1 MLRSRL
7 FLTALAFA
15 ALTAVGAAAT
25 TPTIVTP
32 DTAKWQPVPQFK
44 GWQMAIIT
52 GNPAKA
58 GGYYAYLLKAPAGGQ
73 AMPHSHGMTEN
84 VVVIS
89 GTGMFGLGDTIDKS
103 KAKAFGPGTIV
114 SIPAGVHHYAIA
126 TTPIVLEISGIGPD
140 TTVYVHK

>member
-1 MLRSRL
+1 MRCSRV

-15 ALTAVGAAAT
+15 ALTAIAAAAT
-25 TPTIVTP
+25 MPTIVTP
-32 DTAKWQPVPQFK
+32 ETAKWQPVPQFK

-52 GNPAKA
+52 GDPNKA
-58 GGYYAYLLKAPAGGQ
+58 GAYYAYLLKAPAGGK

-89 GTGMFGLGDTIDKS
+89 GTGMFGLGDTIDAS
-103 KAKAFGPGTIV
+103 KEKAFGPGTVV

-126 TTPIVLEISGIGPD
+126 KTPMVLEISGIGPD
-140 TTVYVHK
+140 TTTYVHK

>member
-15 ALTAVGAAAT
+15 ALTAIGAAAT
-25 TPTIVTP
+25 KQTIVTP
-32 DTAKWQPVPQFK
+32 ETAKWQPVPQFK

-52 GNPAKA
+52 GNPEKA
-58 GGYYAYLLKAPAGGQ
+58 GAYYAYLLKAPAGGE

-103 KAKAFGPGTIV
+103 KAKTFGPGTIV

-126 TTPIVLEISGIGPD
+126 TTQIVLEISCIGPD